1 MADNQNMDK
10 PIDMSLLELFNGVAL
25 VIDDCIKE
33 HNDKLIDKE
42 RDDGISTILKQ
53 LRKFNIPYTTENSL
67 PSEDMLKRYI
77 GISFVILDWNLQSVN
92 REEGTTIPDG
102 AKDSMYDE
110 NISFI
115 KKMKSQCYC
124 PIFIFT
130 NDKPDDI
137 ANKLA
142 NAGIP
147 FDEKSNVFIKP
158 KNELIET
165 DDSVIRAIVEWIENN
180 PSMYVLKKWEIEYQN
195 AKSRLFEGFQNF
207 SPNWPSILWD
217 TFHDDGENESHGLRE
232 LLSCNLYSRMK
243 PFSFEERMIKGRSS
257 DENDVQK
264 NKDELQNILEAERF
278 ITELEEDD
286 IGTGDV
292 FLEDPESENSL
303 WYLNIRPQCDIVR
316 GENPD
321 LYCIRGK
328 CVNINNLKVSQGQFL
343 EKICNA
349 IVPYLYN
356 GKTIEFQFRELE
368 IIKWEDIKDRR
379 IGRLLSPFITRIQ
392 QRYALYLQR
401 QGLPR
406 IPAPLLPQQKGR
418 KK

>member
-1 MADNQNMDK
+1 MAENQSVNSISDEYLMG
-10 PIDMSLLELFNGVAL
+10 LFNGVAL
-25 VIDDCIKE
+25 VIDDCIDSE
-33 HNDKLIDKE
+33 NE
-42 RDDGISTILKQ
+42 TDGITEILDQ
-53 LRKFNIPYTTENSL
+53 LRKKYIPFITETEL
-67 PSEDMLKRYI
+67 PHKEKRKHYI
-77 GISFVILDWNLQSVN
+77 GISFVILDWNLQSTI
-92 REEGTTIPDG
+92 REEGATIPDN
-102 AKDSMYDE
+102 AKEKMYEE

-115 KKMKSQCYC
+115 KEMKSQCYC

-130 NDKPDDI
+130 NDEPDDV
-137 ANKLA
+137 ANILS
-142 NAGIP
+142 NAKIP
-147 FDEKSNVFIKP
+147 FDEKSNVFIKR
-158 KNELIET
+158 KNELIGEEYP
-165 DDSVIRAIVEWIENN
+165 VIREIVEWIKSN
-180 PSMYVLKKWEIEYQN
+180 PSMYVLKKWDIEYQK
-195 AKSRLFEGFQNF
+195 AKSRLFEGFQNY

-217 TFHDDGENESHGLRE
+217 TFHEDGENESLGIRE
-232 LLSCNLYSRMK
+232 LLSNNLYSRMK

-343 EKICNA
+343 EKICTA

-418 KK
+418 